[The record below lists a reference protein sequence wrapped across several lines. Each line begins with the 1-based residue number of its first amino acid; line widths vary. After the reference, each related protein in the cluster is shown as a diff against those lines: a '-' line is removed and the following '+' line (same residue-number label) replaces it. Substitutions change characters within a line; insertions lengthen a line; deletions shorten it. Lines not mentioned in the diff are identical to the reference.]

1 MDDRELAAPGEA
13 LSRLVAQLGEQSA
26 LDGVAGALRE
36 RVAGIIG
43 SGPVKDALSGTW
55 LGHAV
60 HPMLTDL
67 PIGFWTSAFTLDLL
81 GGRHSRRAAT
91 RLVAWGVLAAV
102 PAAATGASDW
112 SDEMGPNRRV
122 GFVHAAANTTA
133 LLCYGASWVER
144 KRGRHWRGVALGLA
158 GATAATVGGYLGG
171 HLLQRAGL
179 GVDHTT
185 FRHPPPEW
193 TAVMPVSEVTDEPRC
208 TMVDGAPVIVFRHD
222 GVIVALDAQCP
233 HRGAPMAE
241 GDLDGDVLTCP
252 WHGSQFHVPD
262 GTLLHGP
269 STFPLPAYECRSV
282 DGAVEVRSA
291 S

>member
-1 MDDRELAAPGEA
+1 MDERELTAPGDA
-13 LSRLVAQLGEQSA
+13 LSRLVERLGEQA
-26 LDGVAGALRE
+26 GLDGVAGALTARIE
-36 RVAGIIG
+36 GVLGH
-43 SGPVKDALSGTW
+43 GPLKDALSGTW

-112 SDEMGPNRRV
+112 SDTTGPDRRV
-122 GFVHAAANTTA
+122 GLVHAAANTTA
-133 LLCYGASWVER
+133 LLCYGASWVQR

-171 HLLQRAGL
+171 HLLARAGL

-185 FRHPPPEW
+185 FRHPPSEW

-208 TMVDGAPVIVFRHD
+208 TVVDGAPVIVFRHE
-222 GVIVALDAQCP
+222 GVVVALDAQCP

-241 GDLDGDVLTCP
+241 GELDGDVLTCP
-252 WHGSQFHVPD
+252 WHGSRFHVPD
-262 GTLLHGP
+262 GALLRGP
-269 STFPLPAYECRSV
+269 SAFPLPAYECRAV
-282 DGAVEVRSA
+282 DGTVEVRSA
-291 S
+291 G